1 MPRSAKL
8 RRAAS
13 IESAKFGLRDLKIR
27 KQPRPMRFLD
37 TMVWPKS
44 IVSWGL
50 RPCWGEA
57 KVRCPRRA
65 PVRRWNG
72 IFAAAAKQVDW
83 RNGFAALMH
92 GKKAAGTEILLNAG
106 GQKNIAGLDRNVLA
120 WRVHAAS
127 RHFP

>member
-37 TMVWPKS
+37 TMVWPRS

-83 RNGFAALMH
+83 RNGFAAFDAREE
-92 GKKAAGTEILLNAG
+92 GRR
-106 GQKNIAGLDRNVLA
+106 DRNPSERRRPKKHRRA
-120 WRVHAAS
+120 RS
-127 RHFP
+127 